1 MRTLLFC
8 FSLGPSLVTLEG
20 LCRLASVDVI
30 YSACVLCFFVLA
42 WVLLWSHWKVSV
54 DWLVLMLFIRRAY
67 FAFFVLAWVLL
78 WPLFHLLL
86 AFSENTNNQNPRT
99 ARLEL
104 FVVNWTNRG
113 TTCSVLIAAAE
124 AKVSKTF
131 ACFEERYRKSSVF
144 QKIMICNFY

>member
-1 MRTLLFC
+1 MQTSGHTGR
-8 FSLGPSLVTLEG
+8 SVPS

-30 YSACVLCFFVLA
+30 YSACVLC
-42 WVLLWSHWKVSV
+42 
-54 DWLVLMLFIRRAY
+54 
-67 FAFFVLAWVLL
+67 FFVLAWVLL

-144 QKIMICNFY
+144 QKIMICNVNQLYPRMRC